1 MPVTTVA
8 VSLKKSKECC
18 RMLFPNLPTKTLG
31 GNLLLGN
38 PGQEKRMEASD
49 EPHYRALPHSRHGEC
64 PTGLEYE

>member
-1 MPVTTVA
+1 
-8 VSLKKSKECC
+8 
-18 RMLFPNLPTKTLG
+18 MLFPNLPTKTLG